1 MRIRTFSAVATAG
14 LMALTASAGVAA
26 AETTPPASGPP
37 MPALTFV
44 PPRVGALSVD
54 IGPTIINGKVTDPG
68 LHVLLHG
75 TTLPP
80 MSGTLPPM
88 DWTPGRGR

>member
-1 MRIRTFSAVATAG
+1 MRSRTFSAVATAG
-14 LMALTASAGVAA
+14 LLALTTSVGVAA
-26 AETTPPASGPP
+26 AESTPPASGPP
-37 MPALTFV
+37 MPAITFV
-44 PPRVGALSVD
+44 PPKVGALSVD

-75 TTLPP
+75 TSLPP
-80 MSGTLPPM
+80 MSFTPPPT